1 MLIDVKGELEYVIP
15 HMVAILCAKWVAD
28 ALSKESIYDLAQSV
42 LGHPFLSPDE
52 AIEKVAEHEAALAEI
67 LIPPASTMLELTV
80 QIPPSNKV
88 PQKLLEEKLNVLKR
102 RGLMDSGLVL
112 VQGGGIL
119 QGYIAQSEL
128 EFGLQELAQLYPTQT
143 EVRLLG
149 SPTEDGDLDLSRF
162 VNRAPVCICA
172 SAPIEVAVAI
182 FAQLGVRYLCITEE
196 GSGKLVGVVIK
207 KRLMSYLDGLKHH

>member
-1 MLIDVKGELEYVIP
+1 
-15 HMVAILCAKWVAD
+15 
-28 ALSKESIYDLAQSV
+28 
-42 LGHPFLSPDE
+42 
-52 AIEKVAEHEAALAEI
+52 
-67 LIPPASTMLELTV
+67 MLELTV
-80 QIPPSNKV
+80 HVPPSNKV
-88 PQKLLEEKLNVLKR
+88 PKRTLEEKLNVLKR

-112 VQGGGIL
+112 VQGAGIL

-128 EFGLQELAQLYPTQT
+128 DFGLQELAQPYPTQT

-207 KRLMSYLDGLKHH
+207 KRLMSYLDGLKHR